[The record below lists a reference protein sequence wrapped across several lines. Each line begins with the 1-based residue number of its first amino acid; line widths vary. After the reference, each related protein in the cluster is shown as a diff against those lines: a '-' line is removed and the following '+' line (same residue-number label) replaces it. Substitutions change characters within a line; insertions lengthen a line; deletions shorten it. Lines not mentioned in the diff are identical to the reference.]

1 MKKLK
6 ELMPYIIIVV
16 VVLLV
21 RSFIVTP
28 GLVNGSS
35 MEPTLYNNEL
45 VLINKIGLNKG
56 IDRCDIVVVKYE
68 NSTIIKR
75 VIGLPYET
83 VEYINDTLYIDG
95 EIVNTKVD
103 FEYTKDFKLT
113 AGKNEYIVLGDNRN
127 ISKDSRIIGPVKER
141 DIIGKV
147 DLVLF
152 PFSKFGK
159 VKWGNIMIGNYKIVT
174 LCGSTKFKKEFLE
187 IQKKL
192 TLLGY
197 IVISVGLFGHSGDNE
212 VWENMDEGTFTKTK
226 SMLDDMHKRK
236 IDLSDMIYVIN
247 VGGYIGESTR
257 SEIEYAISTGKEVHY
272 LESVNTLKR

>member
-56 IDRCDIVVVKYE
+56 IDRYDIVVVKYE

-212 VWENMDEGTFTKTK
+212 VWENMDEGTLTKTK

-236 IDLSDMIYVIN
+236 IDLSEMIYVIN

-257 SEIEYAISTGKEVHY
+257 SEIEYAKSTGKEVHY

>member
-35 MEPTLYNNEL
+35 MEQTLHNNEL

-56 IDRCDIVVVKYE
+56 IDRYDIVVVKYE

-127 ISKDSRIIGPVKER
+127 ISKDSRIIGPVKES

-187 IQKKL
+187 VQKKL

-212 VWENMDEGTFTKTK
+212 VWENMDEGTLTKTK

>member
-56 IDRCDIVVVKYE
+56 IDRYDIVVVKYE

-212 VWENMDEGTFTKTK
+212 VWENMDEGTLTKTK

-272 LESVNTLKR
+272 LENVNTLKR

>member
-35 MEPTLYNNEL
+35 MEPTLHNNEL

-56 IDRCDIVVVKYE
+56 IDRYDIVVVKYE

-95 EIVNTKVD
+95 EEVGTKVD

-197 IVISVGLFGHSGDNE
+197 IVISVGLFGHSGDSE
-212 VWENMDEGTFTKTK
+212 VWENMDEGTLTKTK

>member
-35 MEPTLYNNEL
+35 MEPTLHNNEL

-56 IDRCDIVVVKYE
+56 IDRYDIVVVKYE

-127 ISKDSRIIGPVKER
+127 ISKDSRIIGPVKEKR
-141 DIIGKV
+141 YNWKSG
-147 DLVLF
+147 
-152 PFSKFGK
+152 FS
-159 VKWGNIMIGNYKIVT
+159 
-174 LCGSTKFKKEFLE
+174 
-187 IQKKL
+187 
-192 TLLGY
+192 
-197 IVISVGLFGHSGDNE
+197 VIS
-212 VWENMDEGTFTKTK
+212 
-226 SMLDDMHKRK
+226 
-236 IDLSDMIYVIN
+236 I
-247 VGGYIGESTR
+247 
-257 SEIEYAISTGKEVHY
+257 
-272 LESVNTLKR
+272 

>member
-35 MEPTLYNNEL
+35 MEPTLHNNEL

-56 IDRCDIVVVKYE
+56 IDRYDIVVVKYE

-127 ISKDSRIIGPVKER
+127 ISKDSRIIGPVKES

-159 VKWGNIMIGNYKIVT
+159 VK
-174 LCGSTKFKKEFLE
+174 
-187 IQKKL
+187 
-192 TLLGY
+192 
-197 IVISVGLFGHSGDNE
+197 
-212 VWENMDEGTFTKTK
+212 
-226 SMLDDMHKRK
+226 
-236 IDLSDMIYVIN
+236 
-247 VGGYIGESTR
+247 
-257 SEIEYAISTGKEVHY
+257 
-272 LESVNTLKR
+272 

>member
-35 MEPTLYNNEL
+35 MEPTLHNNEL

-56 IDRCDIVVVKYE
+56 IDRYDIVVVKYE

-95 EIVNTKVD
+95 EIVNTKVN

-127 ISKDSRIIGPVKER
+127 ISKDSRIIGPVKEE

-159 VKWGNIMIGNYKIVT
+159 VK
-174 LCGSTKFKKEFLE
+174 
-187 IQKKL
+187 
-192 TLLGY
+192 
-197 IVISVGLFGHSGDNE
+197 
-212 VWENMDEGTFTKTK
+212 
-226 SMLDDMHKRK
+226 
-236 IDLSDMIYVIN
+236 
-247 VGGYIGESTR
+247 
-257 SEIEYAISTGKEVHY
+257 
-272 LESVNTLKR
+272 

>member
-35 MEPTLYNNEL
+35 MEPTLHNNEL

-56 IDRCDIVVVKYE
+56 IDRYDIVVVKYE

-83 VEYINDTLYIDG
+83 VEYIDDTLYIDG
-95 EIVNTKVD
+95 KIVNTKVD

-127 ISKDSRIIGPVKER
+127 ISKDSRIIGPVKES

-159 VKWGNIMIGNYKIVT
+159 VK
-174 LCGSTKFKKEFLE
+174 
-187 IQKKL
+187 
-192 TLLGY
+192 
-197 IVISVGLFGHSGDNE
+197 
-212 VWENMDEGTFTKTK
+212 
-226 SMLDDMHKRK
+226 
-236 IDLSDMIYVIN
+236 
-247 VGGYIGESTR
+247 
-257 SEIEYAISTGKEVHY
+257 
-272 LESVNTLKR
+272 

>member
-35 MEPTLYNNEL
+35 MEPTLHNNEL

-56 IDRCDIVVVKYE
+56 IDRYDIVVVKYE

-83 VEYINDTLYIDG
+83 VEYINDILYIDG

-127 ISKDSRIIGPVKER
+127 ISKDSRIIGPVKES

-159 VKWGNIMIGNYKIVT
+159 VK
-174 LCGSTKFKKEFLE
+174 
-187 IQKKL
+187 
-192 TLLGY
+192 
-197 IVISVGLFGHSGDNE
+197 
-212 VWENMDEGTFTKTK
+212 
-226 SMLDDMHKRK
+226 
-236 IDLSDMIYVIN
+236 
-247 VGGYIGESTR
+247 
-257 SEIEYAISTGKEVHY
+257 
-272 LESVNTLKR
+272 

>member
-35 MEPTLYNNEL
+35 MEPTLHNNEL

-56 IDRCDIVVVKYE
+56 IDRYDIVVVKYE

-127 ISKDSRIIGPVKER
+127 ISKDSRIIGSVKES

-159 VKWGNIMIGNYKIVT
+159 VK
-174 LCGSTKFKKEFLE
+174 
-187 IQKKL
+187 
-192 TLLGY
+192 
-197 IVISVGLFGHSGDNE
+197 
-212 VWENMDEGTFTKTK
+212 
-226 SMLDDMHKRK
+226 
-236 IDLSDMIYVIN
+236 
-247 VGGYIGESTR
+247 
-257 SEIEYAISTGKEVHY
+257 
-272 LESVNTLKR
+272 

>member
-21 RSFIVTP
+21 RSFIITP

-35 MEPTLYNNEL
+35 MEPTLHNNEL

-56 IDRCDIVVVKYE
+56 IDRYDIVVVKYE

-127 ISKDSRIIGPVKER
+127 ISKDSRIIGPVKES

-159 VKWGNIMIGNYKIVT
+159 VK
-174 LCGSTKFKKEFLE
+174 
-187 IQKKL
+187 
-192 TLLGY
+192 
-197 IVISVGLFGHSGDNE
+197 
-212 VWENMDEGTFTKTK
+212 
-226 SMLDDMHKRK
+226 
-236 IDLSDMIYVIN
+236 
-247 VGGYIGESTR
+247 
-257 SEIEYAISTGKEVHY
+257 
-272 LESVNTLKR
+272 

>member
-56 IDRCDIVVVKYE
+56 IDRYDIVVVKYE

-212 VWENMDEGTFTKTK
+212 VWENMDEGTLTKTK
-226 SMLDDMHKRK
+226 SMLDDMYKRK

-247 VGGYIGESTR
+247 VGGYTLESTR

>member
-35 MEPTLYNNEL
+35 MEPTLHNNEL

-56 IDRCDIVVVKYE
+56 IDRYDIVVVKYE

-83 VEYINDTLYIDG
+83 VEYINDTLYING

-159 VKWGNIMIGNYKIVT
+159 VK
-174 LCGSTKFKKEFLE
+174 
-187 IQKKL
+187 
-192 TLLGY
+192 
-197 IVISVGLFGHSGDNE
+197 
-212 VWENMDEGTFTKTK
+212 
-226 SMLDDMHKRK
+226 
-236 IDLSDMIYVIN
+236 
-247 VGGYIGESTR
+247 
-257 SEIEYAISTGKEVHY
+257 
-272 LESVNTLKR
+272 

>member
-28 GLVNGSS
+28 GLVSGSS

-56 IDRCDIVVVKYE
+56 IDRYDIVVVKYE

-127 ISKDSRIIGPVKER
+127 ISKDSRIIGPVKES

-159 VKWGNIMIGNYKIVT
+159 VK
-174 LCGSTKFKKEFLE
+174 
-187 IQKKL
+187 
-192 TLLGY
+192 
-197 IVISVGLFGHSGDNE
+197 
-212 VWENMDEGTFTKTK
+212 
-226 SMLDDMHKRK
+226 
-236 IDLSDMIYVIN
+236 
-247 VGGYIGESTR
+247 
-257 SEIEYAISTGKEVHY
+257 
-272 LESVNTLKR
+272 

>member
-56 IDRCDIVVVKYE
+56 IDRYDIVVVKYE

-83 VEYINDTLYIDG
+83 VEYIDDTLYIDG
-95 EIVNTKVD
+95 KIVNTKVD

-113 AGKNEYIVLGDNRN
+113 AGKNEYIVLGYNRN

-212 VWENMDEGTFTKTK
+212 VWENMDEGTLTKTK

-257 SEIEYAISTGKEVHY
+257 SEIEYAKSTGKEVHY

>member
-35 MEPTLYNNEL
+35 MEPTLHNNEL

-56 IDRCDIVVVKYE
+56 IDRYDIVVVKYE

-127 ISKDSRIIGPVKER
+127 ISKDSRIIGSVKER

-159 VKWGNIMIGNYKIVT
+159 VK
-174 LCGSTKFKKEFLE
+174 
-187 IQKKL
+187 
-192 TLLGY
+192 
-197 IVISVGLFGHSGDNE
+197 
-212 VWENMDEGTFTKTK
+212 
-226 SMLDDMHKRK
+226 
-236 IDLSDMIYVIN
+236 
-247 VGGYIGESTR
+247 
-257 SEIEYAISTGKEVHY
+257 
-272 LESVNTLKR
+272 

>member
-35 MEPTLYNNEL
+35 MEPTLHNNEL

-56 IDRCDIVVVKYE
+56 IDRYDIVVVKYE

-212 VWENMDEGTFTKTK
+212 VWENMDEGALTKTK
-226 SMLDDMHKRK
+226 SMLDDTHKRK

>member
-16 VVLLV
+16 VVVLV

-35 MEPTLYNNEL
+35 MEPTLHNNEL

-56 IDRCDIVVVKYE
+56 IDRYDIVVVKYE

-212 VWENMDEGTFTKTK
+212 VWENMDEGTLTKTK

>member
-35 MEPTLYNNEL
+35 MEPTLHNNEL

-56 IDRCDIVVVKYE
+56 IDRYDIVVVKYE

-95 EIVNTKVD
+95 EEVGTKVD

-159 VKWGNIMIGNYKIVT
+159 VKWGNIMIENYKIVT

-212 VWENMDEGTFTKTK
+212 VWENMDEGTLTKTK

-272 LESVNTLKR
+272 LESVNILKR

>member
-35 MEPTLYNNEL
+35 MEPTLHNNEL

-56 IDRCDIVVVKYE
+56 IDRYDIVVVKYE

-95 EIVNTKVD
+95 EEVNTKVD

-127 ISKDSRIIGPVKER
+127 ISKDSRIIGPVKAR

-159 VKWGNIMIGNYKIVT
+159 VK
-174 LCGSTKFKKEFLE
+174 
-187 IQKKL
+187 
-192 TLLGY
+192 
-197 IVISVGLFGHSGDNE
+197 
-212 VWENMDEGTFTKTK
+212 
-226 SMLDDMHKRK
+226 
-236 IDLSDMIYVIN
+236 
-247 VGGYIGESTR
+247 
-257 SEIEYAISTGKEVHY
+257 
-272 LESVNTLKR
+272 

>member
-35 MEPTLYNNEL
+35 MEPTLHNNEL

-56 IDRCDIVVVKYE
+56 IDRYDIVVVKYE

-83 VEYINDTLYIDG
+83 VEYIDDTLYIDG
-95 EIVNTKVD
+95 KEVNTKVD

-212 VWENMDEGTFTKTK
+212 VWENMDEGTLTKTK

-257 SEIEYAISTGKEVHY
+257 SEIEYAISTGKEVRY

>member
-35 MEPTLYNNEL
+35 MEPTLHNNEL

-56 IDRCDIVVVKYE
+56 IDRYDIVVVKYE

-212 VWENMDEGTFTKTK
+212 VWENMDEGTLTKTK

-236 IDLSDMIYVIN
+236 IDLSDLIYVIN

-257 SEIEYAISTGKEVHY
+257 SEIEYAISTGKEVRY
-272 LESVNTLKR
+272 LENVNTLKR

>member
-56 IDRCDIVVVKYE
+56 IDRYDIVVVKYE

-212 VWENMDEGTFTKTK
+212 VWENMDEGTLTKTK
-226 SMLDDMHKRK
+226 SMLDDMYKRK

>member
-16 VVLLV
+16 VVVLV

-28 GLVNGSS
+28 GLVNGAS

-56 IDRCDIVVVKYE
+56 INRYDIVVVKYE

-83 VEYINDTLYIDG
+83 VEYIDNTLYIDG
-95 EIVNTKVD
+95 EKVNTKVD

-127 ISKDSRIIGPVKER
+127 ISKDSRIIGPVKES

-159 VKWGNIMIGNYKIVT
+159 VKWGNIMIENYKIVT

-187 IQKKL
+187 VQKKL

-212 VWENMDEGTFTKTK
+212 VWENMDEGALTKTK
-226 SMLDDMHKRK
+226 SMLDDMYKRK

>member
-21 RSFIVTP
+21 RSFIVTL

-35 MEPTLYNNEL
+35 MEPTLHNNEL

-56 IDRCDIVVVKYE
+56 IDRYDIVVVKYE

-83 VEYINDTLYIDG
+83 VEYINDILYIDG

-127 ISKDSRIIGPVKER
+127 ISKDSRIIGPVKES

-159 VKWGNIMIGNYKIVT
+159 VK
-174 LCGSTKFKKEFLE
+174 
-187 IQKKL
+187 
-192 TLLGY
+192 
-197 IVISVGLFGHSGDNE
+197 
-212 VWENMDEGTFTKTK
+212 
-226 SMLDDMHKRK
+226 
-236 IDLSDMIYVIN
+236 
-247 VGGYIGESTR
+247 
-257 SEIEYAISTGKEVHY
+257 
-272 LESVNTLKR
+272 

>member
-35 MEPTLYNNEL
+35 MEPTLHNNEL

-56 IDRCDIVVVKYE
+56 IERYDIVVVKYE

-95 EIVNTKVD
+95 KIVGTKVD

-159 VKWGNIMIGNYKIVT
+159 VK
-174 LCGSTKFKKEFLE
+174 
-187 IQKKL
+187 
-192 TLLGY
+192 
-197 IVISVGLFGHSGDNE
+197 
-212 VWENMDEGTFTKTK
+212 
-226 SMLDDMHKRK
+226 
-236 IDLSDMIYVIN
+236 
-247 VGGYIGESTR
+247 
-257 SEIEYAISTGKEVHY
+257 
-272 LESVNTLKR
+272 

>member
-16 VVLLV
+16 VVVLV

-28 GLVNGSS
+28 GLVNGAS

-56 IDRCDIVVVKYE
+56 INRYDIVVVKYE

-83 VEYINDTLYIDG
+83 VEYIDNTLYIDG
-95 EIVNTKVD
+95 EKVNTKVD

-127 ISKDSRIIGPVKER
+127 ISKDSRIIGPVKES

-159 VKWGNIMIGNYKIVT
+159 VKWGNIMIENYKIVT

-187 IQKKL
+187 VQKKL

-212 VWENMDEGTFTKTK
+212 VWENMDEGTLTKTK

-257 SEIEYAISTGKEVHY
+257 SEIEYAKSTGKEVYY
-272 LESVNTLKR
+272 LENVNTLKR

>member
-6 ELMPYIIIVV
+6 ELMPYIIIVA

-35 MEPTLYNNEL
+35 MEPTLHNNEL

-56 IDRCDIVVVKYE
+56 IDRYDIVVVKYE

-159 VKWGNIMIGNYKIVT
+159 VKWGNIMIENYKIVT

-212 VWENMDEGTFTKTK
+212 VWENMDEGTLTKTK

-257 SEIEYAISTGKEVHY
+257 SEIEYAKSTGKEVRY
-272 LESVNTLKR
+272 LESVNILKR

>member
-35 MEPTLYNNEL
+35 MEPTLHNNEL

-56 IDRCDIVVVKYE
+56 IDRYDIVVVKYE

-83 VEYINDTLYIDG
+83 VEYIDDTLYIDG

-127 ISKDSRIIGPVKER
+127 ISKDSRIIGPVKEE

-147 DLVLF
+147 GLVLF

-159 VKWGNIMIGNYKIVT
+159 VK
-174 LCGSTKFKKEFLE
+174 
-187 IQKKL
+187 
-192 TLLGY
+192 
-197 IVISVGLFGHSGDNE
+197 
-212 VWENMDEGTFTKTK
+212 
-226 SMLDDMHKRK
+226 
-236 IDLSDMIYVIN
+236 
-247 VGGYIGESTR
+247 
-257 SEIEYAISTGKEVHY
+257 
-272 LESVNTLKR
+272 

>member
-16 VVLLV
+16 VVVLV

-28 GLVNGSS
+28 GLVNGAS

-56 IDRCDIVVVKYE
+56 INRYDIVVVKYE

-75 VIGLPYET
+75 VIGLSNET
-83 VEYINDTLYIDG
+83 VEYIDNTLYING
-95 EIVNTKVD
+95 EKVSTLVD

-127 ISKDSRIIGPVKER
+127 ISKDSRIIGPVKES

-187 IQKKL
+187 VQKKL

-212 VWENMDEGTFTKTK
+212 VWENMDEGTLTKTK

>member
-56 IDRCDIVVVKYE
+56 IDRYDIVVVKYE

-159 VKWGNIMIGNYKIVT
+159 VKWGNIMIENYKIVT

-212 VWENMDEGTFTKTK
+212 VWENMDEGTLTKTK

-236 IDLSDMIYVIN
+236 NDLSDMIYVIN

-257 SEIEYAISTGKEVHY
+257 SKIEYAISTGKEVHY

>member
-35 MEPTLYNNEL
+35 MEQTLHNNEL

-56 IDRCDIVVVKYE
+56 IDRYDIVVVKYE

-127 ISKDSRIIGPVKER
+127 ISKDSRIIGPVKES

-159 VKWGNIMIGNYKIVT
+159 VK
-174 LCGSTKFKKEFLE
+174 
-187 IQKKL
+187 
-192 TLLGY
+192 
-197 IVISVGLFGHSGDNE
+197 
-212 VWENMDEGTFTKTK
+212 
-226 SMLDDMHKRK
+226 
-236 IDLSDMIYVIN
+236 
-247 VGGYIGESTR
+247 
-257 SEIEYAISTGKEVHY
+257 
-272 LESVNTLKR
+272 

>member
-35 MEPTLYNNEL
+35 MEPTLHNNEL
-45 VLINKIGLNKG
+45 VLINKIGLNKE
-56 IDRCDIVVVKYE
+56 IDRYDIVVVKYE

-141 DIIGKV
+141 NIIGKV

-159 VKWGNIMIGNYKIVT
+159 VKWGHIMIGNYKIVT

-212 VWENMDEGTFTKTK
+212 VWENMDEGTLTKTK

-257 SEIEYAISTGKEVHY
+257 SEIEYAKSTGKEVRY

>member
-35 MEPTLYNNEL
+35 MEPTLHNNEL

-56 IDRCDIVVVKYE
+56 IDRYDIVVVKYE

-127 ISKDSRIIGPVKER
+127 ISKDSRIIGPVKES

-187 IQKKL
+187 VQKKL

-212 VWENMDEGTFTKTK
+212 VWENMDEGTLTKTK

>member
-56 IDRCDIVVVKYE
+56 IDRYDIVVVKYE

-159 VKWGNIMIGNYKIVT
+159 VKWGNIMIENYKIVT

-212 VWENMDEGTFTKTK
+212 VWENMDEGTLTKTK

-257 SEIEYAISTGKEVHY
+257 SEIEYAKSTGKEVRY